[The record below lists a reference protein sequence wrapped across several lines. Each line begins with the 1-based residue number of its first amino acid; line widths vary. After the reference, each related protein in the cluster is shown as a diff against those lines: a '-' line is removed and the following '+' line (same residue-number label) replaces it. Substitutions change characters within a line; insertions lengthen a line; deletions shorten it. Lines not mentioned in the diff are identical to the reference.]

1 MKLNFIGSK
10 HTLNVKQGSKVVLR
24 DVKMY
29 SFWHLYPYFSLF
41 SSLSTHTSQSMRDSR
56 WQRISNMT
64 ALLLIWNVTLD
75 AHSCITGIKNGP
87 SRTEPPWGLHSSSL
101 GIMNQRSVF
110 ADPSAMVVLDRST
123 EQPRRQMKVSTRL
136 IVALMT
142 KFNVWSGGSR
152 NILIEEGFRN
162 IPHVSECRFVWEP
175 RGFRYNGGR
184 FRDMPAPLSS
194 SPATAASAEEEDC
207 HPCSRR
213 PEKSTFGIFISPY
226 RQIHGYFMY
235 CKNISKVNV
244 WLFWTKL

>member
-1 MKLNFIGSK
+1 
-10 HTLNVKQGSKVVLR
+10 
-24 DVKMY
+24 
-29 SFWHLYPYFSLF
+29 
-41 SSLSTHTSQSMRDSR
+41 
-56 WQRISNMT
+56 
-64 ALLLIWNVTLD
+64 
-75 AHSCITGIKNGP
+75 
-87 SRTEPPWGLHSSSL
+87 
-101 GIMNQRSVF
+101 MNQRSVF

-152 NILIEEGFRN
+152 NILIEEGSWN

-175 RGFRYNGGR
+175 WGFRYNGGR

-213 PEKSTFGIFISPY
+213 PEKSKFGIFISPY
-226 RQIHGYFMY
+226 RQIHVYFTYLLQKHLFLFTLLSHSRMLEELLKLRHFKGIVHP
-235 CKNISKVNV
+235 KNLYSVLIYSFQTHMTFFLQWNTKEGILKNVFAYVMKEMVSETHFSKHLLLCSTRKQVLQVWNDMRVN
-244 WLFWTKL
+244 KR